1 MKHLK
6 FLVGLLAIFML
17 VIASGAAM
25 AQTIR
30 VQPTA
35 QPTRVVETAVVE
47 LQVQPTATTP
57 PARVVEPAVVELQV
71 QPTAIAPPTR
81 VVEPAVVEFQV
92 QPTATAPPRRG
103 AENLVVIP
111 PAPPTLVPAAP
122 QCYDNDGDGTTDDCW
137 CASNDGE
144 CLVELVAN
152 CNASNGD
159 ELNPGP
165 ENTAC
170 WKGDGT
176 PVPPPPPSSNNGS
189 TFQRGFDDLA
199 ISTPGPGVIALNCTD
214 GDEDGDTDAC
224 WCESNN
230 GECLVDL
237 VAWCQGE
244 GDILVGGTETT
255 TCWATAN
262 HDN

>member
-1 MKHLK
+1 MKNLK
-6 FLVGLLAIFML
+6 YLVGLLVIFML
-17 VIASGAAM
+17 VLASGAAM
-25 AQTIR
+25 AQTIN
-30 VQPTA
+30 VQPTPA
-35 QPTRVVETAVVE
+35 PARDLPPANLEF
-47 LQVQPTATTP
+47 QVQPTATTP
-57 PARVVEPAVVELQV
+57 P
-71 QPTAIAPPTR
+71 
-81 VVEPAVVEFQV
+81 
-92 QPTATAPPRRG
+92 RRG
-103 AENLVVIP
+103 ADSLVVVTA
-111 PAPPTLVPAAP
+111 APPTLVPAAP
-122 QCYDNDGDGTTDDCW
+122 TCYDNDGDGTTDDCW

-159 ELNPGP
+159 QLNPGP

-176 PVPPPPPSSNNGS
+176 PVPPPPSSNNGS
-189 TFQRGFDDLA
+189 TFQRDVNDLVIA
-199 ISTPGPGVIALNCTD
+199 TPGPGVIALNCTD

-244 GDILVGGTETT
+244 GDVLVGGTETT

-262 HDN
+262 HNN